1 MKPITKKRI
10 QMACKAWDYF
20 MVPAREYRKI
30 PYERRIASEM
40 LKINPRY
47 TDAYLFSD
55 FVFSDNC
62 HDYDQDT
69 AMALAL
75 WAVWEELE

>member
-1 MKPITKKRI
+1 MKQITKQRI
-10 QMACKAWDYF
+10 KMASEAWDVF
-20 MVPAREYRKI
+20 MLNTRNFEDIPHVEKI
-30 PYERRIASEM
+30 IYEM

-47 TDAYLFSD
+47 TDVYLFSD

-62 HDYDQDT
+62 YDYNQDT

-75 WAVWEELE
+75 WAMWEELE

>member
-1 MKPITKKRI
+1 MKQITKNRI
-10 QMACKAWDYF
+10 KMACEAWDYF
-20 MVPAREYRKI
+20 ILSNRYYDKIPHERKI
-30 PYERRIASEM
+30 TYEM

-75 WAVWEELE
+75 WAIWEELE